1 MLQHH
6 FNTNVSFLV
15 CSCVFSTALGRGIV
29 KEGKSFRMT
38 VFTDKPHIY

>member
-15 CSCVFSTALGRGIV
+15 CSCVFSTVLGREIV
-29 KEGKSFRMT
+29 MEGKSFRMT
-38 VFTDKPHIY
+38 LLTDEVHIY